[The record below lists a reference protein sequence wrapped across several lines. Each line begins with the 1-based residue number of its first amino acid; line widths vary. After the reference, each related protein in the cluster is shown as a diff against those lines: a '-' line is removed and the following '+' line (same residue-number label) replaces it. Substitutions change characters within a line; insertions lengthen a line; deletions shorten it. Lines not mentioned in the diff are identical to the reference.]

1 MAEEK
6 VKKHFFKDM
15 KKELKKVIWPTKKQT
30 VKNTLAVIFIVLL
43 VAVTVIL
50 LDELFITANNFVVDK
65 VTGGQISETKNLSS
79 ELERLQNLYNLG
91 QISQEKFNELYI
103 QAAYGMIDSA
113 TLKASIDSALNE
125 NANTEATTDDTTSA
139 DAQ

>member
-30 VKNTLAVIFIVLL
+30 VKNTFAVIFIVLL

-50 LDELFITANNFVVDK
+50 LDEIFITVNNFVVNK
-65 VTGGQISETKNLSS
+65 VTGGQISETKNLSN
-79 ELERLQNLYNLG
+79 ELERL
-91 QISQEKFNELYI
+91 EKLHEQGLIDETTFNTLYI
-103 QAAYGMIDSA
+103 QAAYGMLDSA
-113 TLKASIDSALNE
+113 TLKASIDSALNGTT
-125 NANTEATTDDTTSA
+125 NTETTTDNTTSA